1 MSLPRNIGS
10 RPRAGLPD
18 PRVNAFAIKVSLLCS
33 LGIFAGL
40 HMDWDSEFWPLFFSP
55 LYLLVTYLIGR
66 FIAAERYAKQD
77 NRTALASQASE
88 DARLARDAARQA
100 DASARDAEMVA
111 HDAQRIAQE
120 RAVAAD
126 ASRKA
131 VAGAINARAAARRAG
146 SLAECANDD
155 AGVARNATRVEQ
167 AASAAQQAAAD
178 RREAVVAA
186 EEAAT
191 HAMATR
197 QALED
202 ARSAIAR
209 EGASHE
215 CTAPRCTREIVPGTG
230 GDVEVRAGGSRRVEG
245 GRGPSRARSR
255 GGSVECAGGAVR
267 DARGPGRS
275 VPTALAPPRLRA
287 RIPVPVPACI

>member
-1 MSLPRNIGS
+1 
-10 RPRAGLPD
+10 
-18 PRVNAFAIKVSLLCS
+18 
-33 LGIFAGL
+33 
-40 HMDWDSEFWPLFFSP
+40 MDWDSAFWPLFFSP
-55 LYLLVTYLIGR
+55 VYFLVTYLIGR
-66 FIAAERYAKQD
+66 FVAAERYAKQD
-77 NRTALASQASE
+77 NRMALASQASE

-100 DASARDAEMVA
+100 DASARDAETVA

-126 ASRKA
+126 AARKA
-131 VAGAINARAAARRAG
+131 VAGAINARDDARRAG

-155 AGVARNATRVEQ
+155 AGVARNATRLEQ

-215 CTAPRCTREIVPGTG
+215 DLVKPLATA
-230 GDVEVRAGGSRRVEG
+230 VEFLGFLPSVDPSRRDAICQNV
-245 GRGPSRARSR
+245 ARELLPVAIALR
-255 GGSVECAGGAVR
+255 DPDTRRLATHDGSIQGLLATI
-267 DARGPGRS
+267 DARLTAQNLDLPQAQLIFNALGYGR
-275 VPTALAPPRLRA
+275 ANQPP
-287 RIPVPVPACI
+287 PS